1 MYVHL
6 AFDTNSNTFKRSK
19 PWALQPF
26 RTRPPS
32 TVGAVRRKRSAS
44 RWCRLSPSPAGLGP
58 FIRPELE
65 ANPHSLWWGT
75 RSAVWAGARRYKA
88 AVVEARKKRKLQLHG
103 LAFQTRAIG
112 DFWNSLGDRQCH
124 VIVDGVV
131 HTGQAGRQCGMLLAT
146 RY

>member
-1 MYVHL
+1 MVVP
-6 AFDTNSNTFKRSK
+6 AA
-19 PWALQPF
+19 PI
-26 RTRPPS
+26 PS
-32 TVGAVRRKRSAS
+32 GA
-44 RWCRLSPSPAGLGP
+44 GP
-58 FIRPELE
+58 
-65 ANPHSLWWGT
+65 PHSLWWGT

-131 HTGQAGRQCGMLLAT
+131 HTGQAGRQCWEFVCFDILDVEWFLLAPACIHSLVFKIERVLFCGPKT
-146 RY
+146 INRNLSICDN